1 MKDATFLIRL
11 QSGIFEVKR
20 VCVNFFLCYLLIKF
34 QIFLK
39 KTPSISLALKKI
51 KVITGWFSEEQNR

>member
-20 VCVNFFLCYLLIKF
+20 VCVIFLLCYLLIKF

-39 KTPSISLALKKI
+39 KNLPLHLLLKKF
-51 KVITGWFSEEQNR
+51 TL